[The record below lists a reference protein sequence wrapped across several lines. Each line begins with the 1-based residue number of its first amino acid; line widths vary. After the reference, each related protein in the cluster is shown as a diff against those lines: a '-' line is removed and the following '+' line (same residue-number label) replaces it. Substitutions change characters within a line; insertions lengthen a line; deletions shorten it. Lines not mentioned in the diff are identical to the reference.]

1 MATFPSGT
9 CSSAKFFFFWCQIVE
24 GQRPKASASVRF
36 PGEALQVAI
45 QVRPCPAA
53 VRRVPDLLAELRHA
67 QGIIPGDA
75 VTGAR
80 AHCLAPIPW
89 CPAQGSLEGSA
100 SAPRARQAT
109 RPERGGGHHMSNGE
123 CSPYARPLEVRPSPM
138 HTRTRTHNSSEY
150 DIAAAPRRSVARFKI
165 GIG

>member
-1 MATFPSGT
+1 M
-9 CSSAKFFFFWCQIVE
+9 CRIVE

-36 PGEALQVAI
+36 PGEALQVVI
-45 QVRPCPAA
+45 QVRPRSAV
-53 VRRVPDLLAELRHA
+53 VRRVPDLLAKLRHA

-109 RPERGGGHHMSNGE
+109 RPERGGGHNMSNGE
-123 CSPYARPLEVRPSPM
+123 GSPYARPLEVRPSPM
-138 HTRTRTHNSSEY
+138 QPLRFLDHCSEKVLQ
-150 DIAAAPRRSVARFKI
+150 AGEALGPRAQSVSQQPA
-165 GIG
+165 